1 MSAEDVLNHVLLAVG
16 LDRPG
21 AQLTAGDFEIDQIKA
36 FMNEAGTDIARRA
49 QWSGLFKEE
58 VFQVE
63 PVGTTIAGSQEVF
76 DLPEDFYQM
85 AQNGTVWWESTDQD
99 RLPDEYETHA
109 MRPVVSPEQWAFLKR
124 RPSAQRHY
132 CLQGGQIQFS
142 PGLGLT
148 ETATMT
154 YISSYWVEGKPE
166 ITQNADVL
174 LIPERLVEKG
184 AVWRWKRQKGMT
196 YDDLLAEFEAD
207 LEAELNADRGAYA

>member
-21 AQLTAGDFEIDQIKA
+21 AQLTAGDFEIDQIKT

-49 QWSGLFKEE
+49 QWSGLFKEAE
-58 VFQVE
+58 FVY
-63 PVGTTIAGSQEVF
+63 GTGRESA

-85 AQNGTVWWESTDQD
+85 AQNGTVWWSNSPVEDVID
-99 RLPDEYETHA
+99 YETHA

>member
-58 VFQVE
+58 VFEVTSSGAL
-63 PVGTTIAGSQEVF
+63 VASQEAF
-76 DLPEDFYQM
+76 ELPEDFYQM
-85 AQNGTVWWESTDQD
+85 AQNGTVWWSDGGESQ
-99 RLPDEYETHA
+99 A
-109 MRPVVSPEQWAFLKR
+109 MRPVVSPEQWAFLTR

-142 PGLGLT
+142 PAFGRT
-148 ETATMT
+148 DEATMT

-184 AVWRWKRQKGMT
+184 TVWRWKRQKGMT

>member
-16 LDRPG
+16 LDRPA

-49 QWSGLFKEE
+49 QWSGLFKEAE
-58 VFQVE
+58 FFY
-63 PVGTTIAGSQEVF
+63 GAGSESA

-85 AQNGTVWWESTDQD
+85 AQNGTVWWIGD
-99 RLPDEYETHA
+99 DEIHA

-142 PGLGLT
+142 PAFGRT
-148 ETATMT
+148 DEATMT

-184 AVWRWKRQKGMT
+184 TVWRWKRQKGMT